1 MLLGGLLAT
10 VRAGNDET
18 VNDLFRL
25 IRSRTG
31 LPELAAHVDDVMT
44 TWPEVFEEFGRVD
57 FYLDDSPRQP
67 SMGDSD
73 SKGEHSATRAG
84 DPRSI
89 DGVVAEGESGASGE
103 DLRSTEQSRPSA
115 EEQKRRDS
123 LTDGGMNNR
132 DLVMSDGHEWS
143 GRESIRRHES
153 MGSGSDGSSSAKS
166 YRPPRP
172 WELP

>member
-10 VRAGNDET
+10 VRVGNDDT
-18 VNDLFRL
+18 VTDLFHM

-31 LPELAAHVDDVMT
+31 LPELAAYVDGVMT

-67 SMGDSD
+67 SAVDSD
-73 SKGEHSATRAG
+73 SKGEHLATKAR

-89 DGVVAEGESGASGE
+89 DGVVAEGELGASVE
-103 DLRSTEQSRPSA
+103 HSRSTERSRSST
-115 EEQKRRDS
+115 EEQERRAS
-123 LTDGGMNNR
+123 LTDAGMNHR
-132 DLVMSDGHEWS
+132 DHVMSDDHESSGHES
-143 GRESIRRHES
+143 TRRHES
-153 MGSGSDGSSSAKS
+153 IGSGSDGSSSAKS